1 MSTIVSDVARW
12 LNEVVIGLNLCP
24 FSAKPTAENR
34 VRFFVSEAIREE
46 DLLEDLQKEM
56 ERLDEVGPEKIETT
70 LMIVPHMLQ
79 DFFDYN
85 QFLQWANQLIKRM
98 KWQGVY
104 QIASFHPDYYFSG
117 TDPDDA
123 ENLTNRA
130 PYPILHIIREASL
143 EKALQYFPDA
153 DEIPERN
160 RERVESLSTEQKRA
174 LFPYLFISNRRH

>member
-1 MSTIVSDVARW
+1 
-12 LNEVVIGLNLCP
+12 
-24 FSAKPTAENR
+24 
-34 VRFFVSEAIREE
+34 
-46 DLLEDLQKEM
+46 LEDLQKEM

-98 KWQGVY
+98 KWQGIY

-123 ENLTNRA
+123 EDLTNRA
-130 PYPILHIIREASL
+130 PSPIVHLNREESR

-160 RERVESLSTEQKRA
+160 RERVESLSAEQTRT
-174 LFPYLFISNRRH
+174 LFPYLLGSDH